1 MEEIIVLVFKNNSVE
16 TKMLIN
22 INNSSVH
29 YVSHKGLI
37 TKSFCKERLRNELQG
52 KEFASSKPNKLK
64 EILNNE

>member
-16 TKMLIN
+16 TKMIVSN
-22 INNSSVH
+22 RTIQ
-29 YVSHKGLI
+29 YVSSKGLI

>member
-1 MEEIIVLVFKNNSVE
+1 MEEIIVLIFEENAVE
-16 TKMLIN
+16 TKML

-52 KEFASSKPNKLK
+52 KEFASSKPHKLK